1 MKTTVLSNGAPVL
14 DKSGRKEGFFSSIV
28 VPGPDN
34 SRNQVFYE
42 KYFFNGLKYFR
53 KKINKRAERFFLVRF
68 IDKHLPLIS
77 DTSLVLLDMIKTT
90 SDKSYHNDSRKES
103 VG

>member
-1 MKTTVLSNGAPVL
+1 MWTTVLSNGAPVL
-14 DKSGRKEGFFSSIV
+14 DKSGKGENFFSSIV

-34 SRNQVFYE
+34 SQNQVFYE
-42 KYFFNGLKYFR
+42 KYYLRRLKYFR
-53 KKINKRAERFFLVRF
+53 KKRNKRAERFFLVRF

-77 DTSLVLLDMIKTT
+77 DTCLVLLDMIKTT
-90 SDKSYHNDSRKES
+90 SDKSYHKDSWKES

>member
-1 MKTTVLSNGAPVL
+1 
-14 DKSGRKEGFFSSIV
+14 

-42 KYFFNGLKYFR
+42 KYFFFGLKYIR

-90 SDKSYHNDSRKES
+90 SDKSYHNDSWKES